1 MEMFCVQAA
10 LGTAFS
16 YTQTFC
22 LSRKPEHFSS
32 VPKLVTL
39 KNPILHPGSL
49 ALPCLSSLNP
59 KLKLENQMKTIVI
72 NQHKGLFLTTGF
84 TKDLSRLLRL
94 LNLPSRT
101 AVKSALNQIRNFK
114 NSATTDLA
122 RSYDV
127 EREIRE
133 RREEIAFKRYM
144 AGGRML

>member
-1 MEMFCVQAA
+1 
-10 LGTAFS
+10 
-16 YTQTFC
+16 
-22 LSRKPEHFSS
+22 
-32 VPKLVTL
+32 
-39 KNPILHPGSL
+39 
-49 ALPCLSSLNP
+49 
-59 KLKLENQMKTIVI
+59 MKTIAI
-72 NQHKGLFLTTGF
+72 NQHKGLLTTGW
-84 TKDLSRLLRL
+84 TKDLSRLLRR

-114 NSATTDLA
+114 NSVTTDLA